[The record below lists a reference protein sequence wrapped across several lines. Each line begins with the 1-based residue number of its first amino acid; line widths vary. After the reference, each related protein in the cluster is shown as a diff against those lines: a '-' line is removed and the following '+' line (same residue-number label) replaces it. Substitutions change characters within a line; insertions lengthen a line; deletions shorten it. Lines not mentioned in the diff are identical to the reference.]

1 MSQKNP
7 VFPATSFG
15 LLLVEGG
22 DERAVCQAIAGP
34 TLWPRL
40 VCWNAQ
46 GRDQLVKLAAVAALD
61 PNFQH
66 ARSVGV
72 VLDMEDDG
80 VGAHDIAQRTLAA
93 LGATSAPAHAVLQ
106 GSSPRLG
113 AFLSPDGVANG
124 CIETLCRKA
133 VSDMK
138 LAACVDALVLCAGAP
153 HSVQAHADKG
163 WLRAYLG
170 MCADPNLR
178 FHQALLASGGI
189 DPAHAAFDSLRAFL
203 QAL

>member
-1 MSQKNP
+1 MSHGNP
-7 VFPATSFG
+7 AFPDAPFG

-22 DERAVCQAIAGP
+22 DERAVCEAVAGP
-34 TLWPRL
+34 AAWSRL

-46 GRDQLVKLAAVAALD
+46 GRDRLVNVAALAALS

-66 ARSVGV
+66 ARSVGL

-80 VGAHDIAQRTLAA
+80 VAAHDIAQRALAA
-93 LGATSAPAHAVLQ
+93 LGATSAFAHGVLQ
-106 GSSPRLG
+106 GSSPQLG
-113 AFLSPDGVANG
+113 VFLSPDGVANG

-133 VSDMK
+133 VSDTK
-138 LAACVDALVLCAGAP
+138 LAACVDALVACAGAP

-178 FHQALLASGGI
+178 FHQALRAAYGV
-189 DPAHAAFDSLRAFL
+189 DPAHAAFDPLRAFL
-203 QAL
+203 QSL